1 MPKKIATVLSL
12 IVAFSLTQPSS
23 FTSKAATTC
32 STKEECNAI
41 ISEAKKFLKQKMR
54 LKSLKR
60 KLLLKKMKLKIVK
73 MKLIN

>member
-41 ISEAKKFLKQKMR
+41 ISEAQSQISDL
-54 LKSLKR
+54 
-60 KLLLKKMKLKIVK
+60 
-73 MKLIN
+73 